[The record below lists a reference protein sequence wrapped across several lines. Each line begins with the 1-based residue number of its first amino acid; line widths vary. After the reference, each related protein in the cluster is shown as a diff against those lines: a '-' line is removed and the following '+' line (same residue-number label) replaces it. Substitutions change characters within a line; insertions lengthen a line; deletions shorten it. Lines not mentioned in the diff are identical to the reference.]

1 MPGSATAILY
11 LSAFAAVTRQEGLA
25 AMTNRRPSQPT
36 HDLSTRDRQIEA
48 VHHITRLLAA
58 QLDVDDRLRDILDVS
73 MGVVE
78 ASAGSILLY
87 READDRLVFRHVV
100 GPDSSRELLGHSF
113 GASEGIAGQV
123 FRNGAAVIENAPAD
137 QPAHRAD
144 IGEAV
149 GFTTRNMVTVPLV
162 HQAGTPV
169 GIMQLLNKRSGGF
182 DDTDLA
188 VLEIVAAIAATA
200 ILNADLHRRAEQAR
214 IATAVGDLSHDIKN
228 KVAPIYMA
236 AVMLKPD
243 LDAMFADLDAVL
255 ASAPED
261 VRGAVNHAARYVRRG
276 YAEQLAIVLD
286 QVQIVQEH
294 TKRISDVMKGIS
306 TEPNLEMTDVAAL
319 VADQLRELEP
329 LAKAGDVALHARVD
343 ASGPCRVD
351 RFFMRSAIFNLVNNA
366 IPETPPGGSV
376 TVDVRCA
383 EDAGFP
389 CGRCLIIEVADT
401 GKGMPPHVLE
411 RILRGDPT
419 STKKTGTGLGT
430 RIVFNAAR
438 AHKGRLEGQSEE
450 GRGTVLRLRV
460 PFICD

>member
-1 MPGSATAILY
+1 
-11 LSAFAAVTRQEGLA
+11 
-25 AMTNRRPSQPT
+25 
-36 HDLSTRDRQIEA
+36 
-48 VHHITRLLAA
+48 
-58 QLDVDDRLRDILDVS
+58 
-73 MGVVE
+73 
-78 ASAGSILLY
+78 
-87 READDRLVFRHVV
+87 
-100 GPDSSRELLGHSF
+100 
-113 GASEGIAGQV
+113 
-123 FRNGAAVIENAPAD
+123 
-137 QPAHRAD
+137 
-144 IGEAV
+144 
-149 GFTTRNMVTVPLV
+149 
-162 HQAGTPV
+162 
-169 GIMQLLNKRSGGF
+169 MQLLNKRSGGF

-188 VLEIVAAIAATA
+188 VLEIVGAIAATA

-243 LDAMFADLDAVL
+243 LDAMFSDLDAVL

-261 VRGAVNHAARYVRRG
+261 IRESVSHAARYVRRG

-438 AHKGRLEGQSEE
+438 AHKGRLEGHSEE